1 MKKAPKSPEFV
12 KTDPKDS
19 DPEDTIRSIKEEE
32 EPVFKKGRY
41 KGQKTS
47 SYLKK
52 ILRSSGIEKRT
63 KEATKRFLKQKH

>member
-1 MKKAPKSPEFV
+1 MVKKAPKSPEFV
-12 KTDPKDS
+12 ETDPKDS

-41 KGQKTS
+41 KGQRTS

-52 ILRSSGIEKRT
+52 NIEIIRYRKANKRGN
-63 KEATKRFLKQKH
+63 